1 MIINEEP
8 VLLIMNVYHAK
19 QLSGVNNMQVSLKNN
34 VQDFVY
40 YWNHS
45 KLFTIPVYQ
54 DLDYLGQYFTVY
66 IRKWLVLVSLK
77 LLRTITL
84 CVFQIFI
91 YLYLI
96 TMYIY

>member
-19 QLSGVNNMQVSLKNN
+19 QLSGVNNMHVSLKNK
-34 VQDFVY
+34 VQDLVY

-54 DLDYLGQYFTVY
+54 DLDFLGQYFTIH